1 MRLCEEDSDHVVVIL
16 SVGDSVCGL
25 HVAWESEKHM
35 VNEGGVVLAV
45 ARMVGGKAR
54 GVVHYLEVPQGAAK
68 LIKKL
73 RSCVRW
79 GGAHVEVTHHDHIS
93 LQRQTLE
100 VLNEGGNGGLV
111 GFVEVNVDKVSREL
125 EGFDEGAKG

>member
-1 MRLCEEDSDHVVVIL
+1 M
-16 SVGDSVCGL
+16 
-25 HVAWESEKHM
+25 
-35 VNEGGVVLAV
+35 
-45 ARMVGGKAR
+45 
-54 GVVHYLEVPQGAAK
+54 HYLEVPQGAAK

-93 LQRQTLE
+93 LPRQTLE

-111 GFVEVNVDKVSREL
+111 GFVEVSVDKVSREL
-125 EGFDEGAKG
+125 EGLMKEQRVERKTGDSKHSSEEASRGVAVHSPAERPEPWE